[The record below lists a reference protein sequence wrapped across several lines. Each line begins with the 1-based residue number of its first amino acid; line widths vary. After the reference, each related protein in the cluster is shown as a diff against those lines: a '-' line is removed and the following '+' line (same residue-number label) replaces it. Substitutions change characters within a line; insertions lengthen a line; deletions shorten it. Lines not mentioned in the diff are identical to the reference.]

1 MSNSIT
7 LDLQQY
13 ADIFKAL
20 SNLQRLKIF
29 MRLANCSVEGDTC
42 NADGQICQCVGVLG
56 RDLGVSAP
64 TVSHH
69 LKELHRAGLIKMKRR
84 GQRIECWVDPDIHD
98 ALEKFLQ
105 QTVPMKKL

>member
-1 MSNSIT
+1 MSKSLT

-29 MRLANCSVEGDTC
+29 MRLASCSVEGDTC
-42 NADGQICQCVGVLG
+42 NTDGQICQCVGILG
-56 RDLGVSAP
+56 KDLGVSAP

-69 LKELHRAGLIKMKRR
+69 LKELQRAGLIKMKRR

-105 QTVPMKKL
+105 QTVPAEKL

>member
-1 MSNSIT
+1 MSKSIT

-20 SNLQRLKIF
+20 SNIQRLKIF
-29 MRLANCSVEGDTC
+29 MRLASCNVEGDTC

-69 LKELHRAGLIKMKRR
+69 LKELHRAGLIRMKRR
-84 GQRIECWVDPDIHD
+84 GQRIECSVDPDIHN
-98 ALEKFLQ
+98 ALEKFLK
-105 QTVPMKKL
+105 QTNPG

>member
-1 MSNSIT
+1 MSKSIT

-20 SNLQRLKIF
+20 SNLHRLKIF
-29 MRLANCSVEGDTC
+29 MRLASCSVEGDTC
-42 NADGQICQCVGVLG
+42 SSDGQICECVGVLG

-69 LKELHRAGLIKMKRR
+69 LKELQRAGLIKMKRR

-105 QTVPMKKL
+105 QTDSMKKL

>member
-1 MSNSIT
+1 MSKSLT

-20 SNLQRLKIF
+20 SNPCRLKIF
-29 MRLANCSVEGDTC
+29 MRLASCSVEGDTC
-42 NADGQICQCVGVLG
+42 NTDGQICQCVGVLG

-84 GQRIECWVDPDIHD
+84 GQRIECWVNPDIHD

-105 QTVPMKKL
+105 QIVPV

>member
-1 MSNSIT
+1 MSKSIT

-20 SNLQRLKIF
+20 SSVTRLKIF
-29 MRLANCSVEGDTC
+29 MRLATC
-42 NADGQICQCVGVLG
+42 GADNYACNTDGQICECVGMLG
-56 RDLGVSAP
+56 KDLGVSAP

-69 LKELHRAGLIKMKRR
+69 LKELNRAGLIKMKRR
-84 GQRIECWVDPDIHD
+84 GQRIECWVDPDIYA

-105 QTVPMKKL
+105 QTNPG

>member
-1 MSNSIT
+1 MSNYVTI
-7 LDLQQY
+7 DVQKY

-20 SNLQRLKIF
+20 SNVQRLKIF
-29 MRLANCSVEGDTC
+29 MRLASCSAEGDAC
-42 NADGQICQCVGVLG
+42 NEDGQICQCVGILG
-56 RDLGVSAP
+56 KDLGVSAP

-69 LKELHRAGLIKMKRR
+69 LKELQRTGLIKMKRR

-105 QTVPMKKL
+105 QTVPVKKL

>member
-1 MSNSIT
+1 MSKSIT

-20 SNLQRLKIF
+20 SNPHRLKIF
-29 MRLANCSVEGDTC
+29 MRLASCSVEGDTC

-56 RDLGVSAP
+56 SDLGVSAP

-105 QTVPMKKL
+105 QIVPM

>member
-1 MSNSIT
+1 MSKSIT

-13 ADIFKAL
+13 TDIFKAL

-29 MRLANCSVEGDTC
+29 MRLTSCNVAGDTC
-42 NADGQICQCVGVLG
+42 NEGGQICQCVGVLG

-69 LKELHRAGLIKMKRR
+69 LKELQRAGLIKMRRR

-105 QTVPMKKL
+105 QTIPG

>member
-1 MSNSIT
+1 MSKSIT
-7 LDLQQY
+7 LDLQRY

-29 MRLANCSVEGDTC
+29 MRLVNCSEEGDTC

-64 TVSHH
+64 TVSYH

-84 GQRIECWVDPDIHD
+84 GQRIECWVDPDIRG

-105 QTVPMKKL
+105 QTVPV

>member
-1 MSNSIT
+1 MSKSIT

-29 MRLANCSVEGDTC
+29 IRLASCSVEGDTC

-69 LKELHRAGLIKMKRR
+69 IKELYRAGLIKMRRR

-98 ALEKFLQ
+98 ALENFLQ
-105 QTVPMKKL
+105 QTIPINK